1 MARKLENLKIYN
13 LSYNFV
19 IQIYNILKKLP
30 QSEERNIFSQLQRA
44 STSIVLNIAEG
55 SSNTSNRVFF
65 NHLQYSYG
73 SCKEVKVLL
82 RLCLDLEY
90 ISTELFLE
98 IMQRLEELTAFLYK
112 FMETIQNQMNERQRN
127 YKFNFKN
134 IFGDANLNSV

>member
-19 IQIYNILKKLP
+19 IQIYKILERLP

-55 SSNTSNRVFF
+55 SSNTSNKVFF

-82 RLCLDLEY
+82 RLCLDLDY
-90 ISTELFLE
+90 INSEHFLE
-98 IMQRLEELTAFLYK
+98 IMQKLEELTASLFK
-112 FMETIQNQMNERQRN
+112 FMETIQQQMNERQRN

-134 IFGDANLNSV
+134 IFNNNLEYVN

>member
-13 LSYNFV
+13 LSYDFV
-19 IQIYNILKKLP
+19 IQIYKILKKLP

-55 SSNTSNRVFF
+55 SSNVSNRVFF

-90 ISTELFLE
+90 ISSDNFLE
-98 IMQRLEELTAFLYK
+98 IIEKLEELTASLFK
-112 FMETIQNQMNERQRN
+112 FMEIIQNKMNERERN
-127 YKFNFKN
+127 YKFNYKN